1 MQNDRF
7 DAIPIPRELS
17 RIVQA
22 GIQEGIREQ
31 RKLHKSKLLLR
42 SGVTAAA
49 ALAVVCAGVLMVSNP
64 SLAARLP
71 LIGRIFT
78 MVQGKVSYKGD
89 FSDSAKVFVE
99 EEALQGNEDAQGG
112 EAADA
117 SGESDDGLSGK
128 NSASPYM
135 QTSNGLTVT
144 VSEANCTKQALY
156 LALCIESE
164 EDFPADFIKTKN
176 MEGYILDYDIL
187 YLRTESYYNVPGMGK
202 EERKNAVA
210 NGLQTPYYI
219 EGNFVDSK
227 TFAGIIMVSLDA
239 DLLCADT
246 VEENPLSEQFTYY
259 LEISDIYGELLEYE
273 ETQARDPETGEM
285 VSIPEPLTKH
295 YAGTWNFEIEVNRN
309 LEDTQTVR
317 LNKTNEDGVG
327 VAFVEKTAFEI
338 RAQILLPEDVERS
351 DYVITVLDADKK
363 RLDTQGGNGEVFSTY
378 GRNTD
383 TVYVYVCDYMQFMD
397 ELKGDDQKI
406 IDGALFGVK
415 VDF

>member
-7 DAIPIPRELS
+7 DAIPIPGELS
-17 RIVQA
+17 RIVKA

-31 RKLHKSKLLLR
+31 KKLHKNKMLLR

-49 ALAVVCAGVLMVSNP
+49 ALMVVCAGVLIVSNS

-78 MVQGKVSYKGD
+78 MVQGRVSYKGD
-89 FSDSAKVFVE
+89 FSDSAKVYVE
-99 EEALQGNEDAQGG
+99 EEALKGNEGTQGE

-156 LALCIESE
+156 LALCIENE

-202 EERKNAVA
+202 EERKNAAA

-227 TFAGIIMVSLDA
+227 TFAGIIMVPLYA

-246 VEENPLSEQFTYY
+246 AEENTLSEQFTYY
-259 LEISDIYGELLEYE
+259 LEISDIYGELLECE
-273 ETQARDPETGEM
+273 ERQARDPETGEM
-285 VSIPEPLTKH
+285 VIIPEPLTKH

-327 VAFVEKTAFEI
+327 VALVEKTAFEI